1 MKTSMIKK
9 EDVTRNWH
17 LVDATDKIL
26 GRLAADIAMTLSGKK
41 KPTFASHVDGGDGV
55 VVINAKNI
63 KVTGKKMLQK
73 KYKRFSGY
81 PGGLK
86 EETLEHL
93 LNRKPEDVIRHAV
106 KGMLPKNKLG
116 SQMIKRLKVYAD
128 EKHNQQA
135 QLTAKKTE
143 KEGK

>member
-1 MKTSMIKK
+1 MKTSILKK
-9 EDVTRNWH
+9 ENVTRNWH

-26 GRLAADIAMTLSGKK
+26 GRLASDVAMTLMGKK
-41 KPTFASHVDGGDGV
+41 KATFSAHIDGGDGV
-55 VVINAKNI
+55 VVINAAKI
-63 KVTGKKMLQK
+63 KVTGNKMKQK

-93 LNRKPEDVIRHAV
+93 LNRKPADVIRHAV

-128 EKHNQQA
+128 DKHSQQA
-135 QLTAKKTE
+135 QLTAKKNE